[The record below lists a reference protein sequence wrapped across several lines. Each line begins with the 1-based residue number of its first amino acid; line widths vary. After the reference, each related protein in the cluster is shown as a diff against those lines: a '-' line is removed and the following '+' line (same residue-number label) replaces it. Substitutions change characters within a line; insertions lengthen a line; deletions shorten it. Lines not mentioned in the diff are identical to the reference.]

1 MFSYCL
7 RYTRANTRKSA
18 NLLSLKCLK
27 RLLDLARISFLY
39 GLLKLTIKI
48 LQALSQ
54 LDIDL
59 FELIYLLTTPI
70 RLYFAYS
77 FSSLSFFT
85 TCLLTFTLLS

>member
-1 MFSYCL
+1 MFGNCL
-7 RYTRANTRKSA
+7 RYTRANTCKSA

-27 RLLDLARISFLY
+27 RLLDLARVSFLY
-39 GLLKLTIKI
+39 GLLKLTIKV

-54 LDIDL
+54 LHIDL

-77 FSSLSFFT
+77 FSSFSFLT
-85 TCLLTFTLLS
+85 TYLLTLTLLS